1 MFAQGNGINGVKD
14 AICAVFGIIA
24 SAIAT
29 AFGGWNSGMTTLVI
43 FMGIDYISGLVVA
56 GVFHKS
62 EKTPDGRLESRA
74 GWKGLVRKGFTLII
88 VLIACRLDI
97 LIGTTFVRD
106 ACVFAFI
113 ANETISIVE
122 NAGLM
127 GIPIPNVIKQAITVL
142 KGKAD
147 ENTFA
152 VKEMAK
158 EEKAKMKAR
167 REKEKAG
174 KEAKKSGKE
183 ATKSGIE
190 APKTEEKQEEKT
202 EKEDV

>member
-14 AICAVFGIIA
+14 AICAVFGVIA

-29 AFGGWNSGMTTLVI
+29 LFGGWNGSMTTLLI

-62 EKTPDGRLESRA
+62 EKTADGRLESRA

-113 ANETISIVE
+113 ANEAISIVE

-147 ENTFA
+147 ENSA
-152 VKEMAK
+152 QVKEMAK
-158 EEKAKMKAR
+158 QAKSDMKAR
-167 REKEKAG
+167 REKEKAEKK
-174 KEAKKSGKE
+174 KEKE
-183 ATKSGIE
+183 E
-190 APKTEEKQEEKT
+190 AEKAEKAEEEK
-202 EKEDV
+202 DV